1 MSTVDPEPTDHGDG
15 EPSFAWGD
23 NIPSDSEDDEY
34 IPSSNEDSSTDDSD
48 GDAIEIDELEELGR
62 EGADIGKDEYTPR
75 FETRPTGTADA
86 PTLLTLP
93 AGKYL
98 LPFPKSK
105 SNC

>member
-1 MSTVDPEPTDHGDG
+1 M
-15 EPSFAWGD
+15 
-23 NIPSDSEDDEY
+23 
-34 IPSSNEDSSTDDSD
+34 
-48 GDAIEIDELEELGR
+48 EIDELEELGR